1 MSAGRRRVPTPA
13 DLERLRVALAI
24 CLAMEREDAA
34 DVEVLRSSLPP
45 EVLTQGLVSAVRAL
59 TYAVCHSSGEEPRQ
73 LLRRLISEVLA
84 KEAARWW

>member
-34 DVEVLRSSLPP
+34 GVEVLRSSLPP
-45 EVLTQGLVSAVRAL
+45 EVLTQGLMSAVRAL
-59 TYAVCHSSGEEPRQ
+59 THAVCHSSGEEPRQ